1 MISPPKQSF
10 HRLDVCCNYI
20 MDALDLWH
28 QWLLLLQHANGENA
42 WVGLDGRSGDIVD
55 MKERKVH
62 PYMSPSICMHANL
75 PPMFLCLSKR
85 QCSIFRSGTPTV
97 SKRRRSR
104 QLSRLLACF

>member
-10 HRLDVCCNYI
+10 HCLDVCCNYI

-62 PYMSPSICMHANL
+62 
-75 PPMFLCLSKR
+75 
-85 QCSIFRSGTPTV
+85 V
-97 SKRRRSR
+97 SLHLHTCQFASNV
-104 QLSRLLACF
+104 SVPV